1 LRVSPYWPFLLVLVL
16 PALPLV
22 VELGDVE
29 LGEAGVVD
37 EDELDDGDV
46 LIVVELSDGG
56 VLDEPVLIEPLALV
70 EPDGVML
77 LVELGEVELLD
88 DELLGVLGVT
98 SLVDEVLEEGA
109 VVVEL
114 LLRSQPVTAAVAT
127 ASTATRG
134 MSLFMTSPFR
144 NGCGVGRI
152 PHGAGWALRST
163 PMTTHNA
170 CQPRSLGNGGVPAEC
185 GRETF
190 RRRCNPFL
198 RRVSRLSPNSYPC
211 G

>member
-1 LRVSPYWPFLLVLVL
+1 MLVL

-22 VELGDVE
+22 VVSGAPVGVALVE
-29 LGEAGVVD
+29 
-37 EDELDDGDV
+37 EDELDEGLV
-46 LIVVELSDGG
+46 LAGVELSAGG
-56 VLDEPVLIEPLALV
+56 MLEEPELIEELSVV

-77 LVELGEVELLD
+77 LVELVELGVEVELLD
-88 DELLGVLGVT
+88 VELGVLGVT
-98 SLVDEVLEEGA
+98 SVVDEVVEDVEGVA
-109 VVVEL
+109 VEL

-144 NGCGVGRI
+144 NGLWCRTI

-163 PMTTHNA
+163 SMHNA
-170 CQPRSLGNGGVPAEC
+170 QAVPA
-185 GRETF
+185 
-190 RRRCNPFL
+190 PFP
-198 RRVSRLSPNSYPC
+198 RKQQ